1 MNTQN
6 DITILYHDKSIVVV
20 CKPGGMLAVPGRGP
34 QKQDCAARRLR
45 LLFPEMID
53 QPAVHRLD
61 MFTSGIM
68 VFAKTAA
75 AQRSLSIQFAKRVVH
90 KTYHAMVEG
99 RLPGEGGEIRLAFRL
114 DPHNRPRQVYDPLNG
129 KLGITT
135 WKALAEEGLASRV
148 EFIPHTGRTHQ
159 LRLHAAHTEGLN
171 CPIIGDSLYGSGS
184 EGDQMMLH
192 ATSLKFCHPSSG
204 ETIAF
209 SSPAPF

>member
-6 DITILYHDKSIVVV
+6 DIEVLYHDESIVVI

-34 QKQDCAARRLR
+34 QKQDCAATRLR

-75 AQRSLSIQFAKRVVH
+75 AQRSLSIQFERRTVH
-90 KTYHAMVEG
+90 KTYLALVEG
-99 RLPGEGGEIRLAFRL
+99 RVPGDGGEIHLAFRL
-114 DPHNRPRQVYDPLNG
+114 DPDNRPHQVYDRVNG
-129 KLGITT
+129 KLGITIWRT
-135 WKALAEEGLASRV
+135 LAVEGPASRI
-148 EFIPHTGRTHQ
+148 EFIPLTGRTHQ
-159 LRLHAAHTEGLN
+159 LRLHAAHVEGLN

-192 ATSLKFCHPSSG
+192 ATGLKFSHPSSG
-204 ETIAF
+204 EMIEF